1 MKQTKLILIAAI
13 LVSALFWSCKDSTE
27 LINAIPSDAI
37 VVVHVDTKSLLTKAD
52 YKPLDNKL
60 IKEAIEKEKTNGSER
75 NKAMME
81 KMEEFLKNPNSTG
94 IDLINDCYLYTG
106 NTSSGV
112 IWGMKDA
119 KKFKETLTKTFE
131 IPAEMIKEEDGIST
145 LDMSGMAKV
154 GWTKDKILIITAS
167 TSTMYGLGYND
178 GPDLMELLKKQLK
191 QTEKES
197 INSNKAFA
205 EFVKDKK
212 DISVFYSYDNVAKL
226 WSSTVS
232 KMAGAY
238 EDQTA
243 SNMSDVFAK
252 MGDQFKGTN
261 AAGFVSFEKG
271 EIVAENKFYFDSP
284 ETEKKYTDLAAKVT
298 HGLKGDQMK
307 YLAEKPLFLAAMG
320 INGEGIYNYLADL
333 GLMQLFEKLSGP
345 GLEELGIDLKS
356 LISNVEGD
364 ITFSLNGIETVM
376 KKGYYGD
383 YEYPSSE
390 PVFSVFADM
399 KDAKATWNLI
409 KDKVKEI
416 AAKQEMP
423 NSPLVEIDENTSTF
437 AMNENMKAYIGI
449 NGNTFFCTN
458 SEAIYKNISTASNSG
473 NDFAS
478 LAQGKTSFIFGNLGS
493 LKTMLTDAFKYD
505 AKSQELAIKGFD
517 LLGDYSF
524 ATDKNMNG
532 KGKVVINDNSANS
545 LAVISKYI
553 DSVITYAIER
563 KM

>member
-1 MKQTKLILIAAI
+1 MKQTKLILIAATLI
-13 LVSALFWSCKDSTE
+13 SALFWSCKDSTE
-27 LINAIPSDAI
+27 LTNAIPSDAI
-37 VVVHVDTKSLLTKAD
+37 VVIHVDTKSLLTKAD

-60 IKEAIEKEKTNGSER
+60 IKEALEKEKNNGSER

-81 KMEEFLKNPNSTG
+81 KVEEFLKNPNSSG

-119 KKFKETLTKTFE
+119 KKFKETLTKSFE
-131 IPAEMIKEEDGIST
+131 VPAEMIKEEDGIST

-167 TSTMYGLGYND
+167 TSAMYGFRGENQS
-178 GPDLMELLKKQLK
+178 DLMELLKKQLK

-212 DISVFYSYDNVAKL
+212 DISVFYSYNSVANL
-226 WSSTVS
+226 WGDMSS
-232 KMAGAY
+232 KMTGAY
-238 EDQTA
+238 DDQAATGMA
-243 SNMSDVFAK
+243 NIFGK
-252 MGDQFKGTN
+252 LGDQMKNVN

-271 EIVAENKFYFDSP
+271 EIVAENKFYYDTP
-284 ETEKKYTDLAAKVT
+284 EAEKRFTVLAGKTT
-298 HGLKGDQMK
+298 HELKGDQMK
-307 YLAEKPLFLAAMG
+307 YFAEKPLFLAAMG
-320 INGEGIYNYLADL
+320 INGGGIYNYLADL
-333 GLMQLFEKLSGP
+333 GLMQFFETMADSKLQ
-345 GLEELGIDLKS
+345 EMGIDLKS

-364 ITFSLNGIETVM
+364 ITFSLDGVKTVM

-390 PVFSVFADM
+390 PVFSVFADL
-399 KDAKATWNLI
+399 KDAKPTWDLI
-409 KDKVKEI
+409 KNKVKEE
-416 AAKQEMP
+416 AAKEKIID
-423 NSPLVEIDENTSTF
+423 SALVEIDENTYSF
-437 AMNENMKAYIGI
+437 KMDEMKGYAGI
-449 NGNTFFCTN
+449 KGNTIYITN
-458 SEAIYKNISTASNSG
+458 SEAIYKNISTATDG
-473 NDFAS
+473 KNDFAA
-478 LAQGKTSFIFGNLGS
+478 LAKGKTSFIFGNLSS
-493 LKTMLTDAFKYD
+493 LRTMLTDAFQRD
-505 AKSQELAIKGFD
+505 AKAKDLAVKGFD

-545 LAVISKYI
+545 LAVICKYI
-553 DSVITYAIER
+553 DSVITYAIES
-563 KM
+563 K